1 MKNLGKLSLPAA
13 EGMILLSR
21 IIKSH
26 FTKTEENSGK
36 TIEIRN
42 YHYQSPGTEE
52 QAETQVT
59 RELVEDARRE
69 AHKIEEE
76 AKQRAQKIYQ
86 DIEQAKIY
94 WEQTEK
100 QQYIQAGYDAGFLE
114 GSETGRSQGLAE
126 YTHSIEMA
134 KGIVE
139 TSKMDYLDK
148 LAKAEQT
155 ILDLGIKV
163 AGKIICTQL
172 DQSEEAFVSI
182 VKRAIK
188 EARDY
193 SEVELHI
200 HPEHYQSILS
210 QKEELQAIFPK
221 EINVYIYPDS
231 DLEVN
236 SCIIESGNGRI
247 DASVDSQLAEIKRKL
262 ADLLDR
268 GVTDESE

>member
-26 FTKTEENSGK
+26 FAKTEENSGK

-42 YHYQSPGTEE
+42 YHYQSPGKE
-52 QAETQVT
+52 QAEKQVT
-59 RELVEDARRE
+59 SDLIVEDARRE
-69 AHKIEEE
+69 AHRIEEE
-76 AKQRAQKIYQ
+76 AKQKAQKIYQ
-86 DIEQAKIY
+86 DIEQAKSY

-100 QQYIQAGYDAGFLE
+100 HQYIQAGYDDGFLK
-114 GSETGRSQGLAE
+114 GSDTGRSQGLAE

-148 LAKAEQT
+148 LAKAEET

-163 AGKIICTQL
+163 AGKIIGLQL
-172 DQSEEAFVSI
+172 DKSEEAFVSI

-221 EINVYIYPDS
+221 EINIYIYPDS

-247 DASVDSQLAEIKRKL
+247 DASVDSQLAEIRRKL
-262 ADLLDR
+262 AELMDR
-268 GVTDESE
+268 GIYDEST